1 LALVETT
8 LIALTQHLLQE
19 GIKRHRNIKSG
30 LWGSLYM
37 DNMFFVF
44 IINIV
49 GGIALFI
56 LLTLLLSIIG
66 GTMDTPVLIGTL
78 LFIQLSF
85 VSTLLFKVLSKMNK

>member
-1 LALVETT
+1 
-8 LIALTQHLLQE
+8 
-19 GIKRHRNIKSG
+19 
-30 LWGSLYM
+30 M